1 MKKFTLISVAI
12 ASAFSFAS
20 LMNNPVSAQTIQK
33 TKSIPNDV
41 LMIAKKSCVKCHAE
55 PGKTMAKS
63 HVNLSKWDSYT
74 SEKQASKAAA
84 MCNMIT
90 KGKMPP
96 KVFKKE
102 NPEFV
107 LTQDERKIICDWS
120 ASIQIAKK

>member
-1 MKKFTLISVAI
+1 MLSQVKRWL
-12 ASAFSFAS
+12 S
-20 LMNNPVSAQTIQK
+20 LMSTYLNGIVILPKAS
-33 TKSIPNDV
+33 
-41 LMIAKKSCVKCHAE
+41 
-55 PGKTMAKS
+55 
-63 HVNLSKWDSYT
+63 
-74 SEKQASKAAA
+74 SKAAA